1 MKILNP
7 AGVPRSSA
15 EQAFPALASL
25 AGRRLAVLTNRWK
38 SMDRIAARV
47 EARIQERHG
56 AAGVKVFA
64 IPINGAMPES
74 VERGVLQECD
84 AAIVGLAN

>member
-15 EQAFPALASL
+15 ERALPTMASL
-25 AGRRLAVLTNRWK
+25 AGRRLAVLNNRWK
-38 SMDRIAARV
+38 SMDRIAARI
-47 EARIQERHG
+47 AMRAQERHG
-56 AAGVKVFA
+56 ASGVEVLA

-74 VERGVLQECD
+74 VERSVQECD